1 MICAAHAVYSTRASA
16 NSRLL
21 AKNVRKPDMPLFA
34 DRNKILGTENAFKIG
49 PHIAKVE
56 VSGAAVVKLN
66 LGEPD
71 FSAPEWVKT
80 EVIRNIQMDNSHY
93 CDPKGILPL
102 REAIARQVN
111 LTRKLDVS
119 ADHVCVFPG
128 GKPSIGFAQQIYCN
142 PGDEVIYP
150 SPGFPIYES
159 FIRYI
164 GAVPVPLHLEETQ
177 NFTISAG
184 QLEDLISP
192 RTKLIILNFP
202 SNPTG
207 GVATRDQLAEL
218 ARVIMAKCSP
228 DTRVYSDEIYENIIF
243 DGKAHH
249 SIASVPGME
258 KRTIISSGF
267 SKSFAWTGG
276 RIGYAVLPTVEE
288 AEVFKNLNINYFSCI
303 PPYNQA
309 GATAA
314 LINPAS
320 GPWMAEMA
328 RTFERRRNIIGDLL
342 NKIPGIHCRT
352 PGGAFYLFP
361 NISGLCERLGVFDAM
376 AKLPEETRANTSPA
390 TLFQMFAL
398 YHHLVAVMDRRSFGA
413 IGTENMHFLRLS
425 IAADTESLKEGGR
438 RLAAAGDDVDGFHK
452 FVQAG
457 ENLF

>member
-1 MICAAHAVYSTRASA
+1 MS
-16 NSRLL
+16 
-21 AKNVRKPDMPLFA
+21 LFA
-34 DRNKILGTENAFKIG
+34 DRNKIIGTENAFKIG

-56 VSGAAVVKLN
+56 ASGAAVVKLN

-80 EVIRNIQMDNSHY
+80 EVIRNIQQDNSHY

-102 REAIARQVN
+102 REAIARQISA
-111 LTRKLDVS
+111 TRRLDVN
-119 ADHVCVFPG
+119 AERVCVFPG

-164 GAVPVPLHLEETQ
+164 GAVPVPLHLEEEQ
-177 NFTISAG
+177 NFTISAD
-184 QLEDLISP
+184 QLEKLITP
-192 RTKLIILNFP
+192 KTKLIILNFP

-207 GVATRDQLAEL
+207 GVATKDQLEDL
-218 ARVIMAKCSP
+218 ANVILNKCAP
-228 DTRVYSDEIYENIIF
+228 HVRVYSDEIYENIIF

-249 SIASVPGME
+249 SIASIPGME
-258 KRTIISSGF
+258 AMTIISSGF

-288 AEVFKNLNINYFSCI
+288 ANAFKNLNINYFSCI

-309 GATAA
+309 GATVA
-314 LINPAS
+314 LENPAS
-320 GPWMAEMA
+320 GPWMAQMA
-328 RTFERRRNIIGDLL
+328 QTFEKRRDVIVDML
-342 NKIPGIHCRT
+342 NDIQGIRCQK

-376 AKLPEETRANTSPA
+376 GKLPKDKRTGTSPS

-398 YHHLVAVMDRRSFGA
+398 YYHQVAVMDRRSFGA
-413 IGTENMHFLRLS
+413 IGAEDMHFLRLS
-425 IAADTESLKEGGR
+425 IAADIKSLEEGVR
-438 RLAAAGDDVDGFHK
+438 HLAAAGDDVDGFQR
-452 FVQAG
+452 FVQKG